1 MKTLMLI
8 LLALFSF
15 NAQAA
20 KRALVYNGPG
30 ACDGCYQAAN
40 QIAIRAGLDPT
51 YVNENGLTETS
62 TQAEKEALFKDVV
75 VWLQPGGKSSI
86 VMQNINDVLKSA
98 LQDYVKAGGGY
109 VGFCAGAFAST
120 EMVGTTSY
128 LGYGFLPGSTKVYKD
143 RYQADVVPITWNG
156 KVRNIYWEGG
166 PYIYNLPND
175 GDSEVIATYPNGQ
188 VAAARSHFGKGK
200 VFVSG
205 VHPEATQDWFDDY
218 GMQSPS
224 GLNFDLAVDMVN
236 WAIQ

>member
-75 VWLQPGGKSSI
+75 VWLQPVANPQSS
-86 VMQNINDVLKSA
+86 
-98 LQDYVKAGGGY
+98 
-109 VGFCAGAFAST
+109 CR
-120 EMVGTTSY
+120 TS
-128 LGYGFLPGSTKVYKD
+128 
-143 RYQADVVPITWNG
+143 
-156 KVRNIYWEGG
+156 
-166 PYIYNLPND
+166 
-175 GDSEVIATYPNGQ
+175 
-188 VAAARSHFGKGK
+188 
-200 VFVSG
+200 
-205 VHPEATQDWFDDY
+205 
-218 GMQSPS
+218 M
-224 GLNFDLAVDMVN
+224 MC
-236 WAIQ
+236 